1 MSISLSFRDNSLSLD
16 KLKLPTRYYHFNEE
30 QNYIKLL
37 SIGEGIFPADRIS
50 TKINL
55 SNSDI
60 IITTESATKVYPSTN
75 KFGISNIKINLAN
88 SNIEFINDELILY
101 KESKFLQFLKLTI
114 DESSTFFYGDILSH
128 GRSFESFDFNTIA
141 IKNHF
146 YINEEIEYLEK
157 YIRSGNQLKAY
168 IKRHNSK
175 NSIFAKIY
183 LRLKNNETFLEHLNS
198 LNLDSFTLTMNKKMI
213 LGVLNDKNMDSL
225 KTKVLK
231 VWELYRKELDKGKF
245 NLGKQ

>member
-1 MSISLSFRDNSLSLD
+1 MSISLFFRDNSLSLD

-37 SIGEGIFPADRIS
+37 NIGEGIFPADRIS

-114 DESSTFFYGDILSH
+114 DESSTFFYGDILSY

-141 IKNHF
+141 IK
-146 YINEEIEYLEK
+146 K
-157 YIRSGNQLKAY
+157 T
-168 IKRHNSK
+168 
-175 NSIFAKIY
+175 IF
-183 LRLKNNETFLEHLNS
+183 T
-198 LNLDSFTLTMNKKMI
+198 
-213 LGVLNDKNMDSL
+213 
-225 KTKVLK
+225 
-231 VWELYRKELDKGKF
+231 
-245 NLGKQ
+245 